1 MDQLWEEG
9 RREYDIEKRKK
20 IYWRIHELI
29 AEDQPYTFL
38 FAPLGMASLQKKFV
52 LLDKDETGR
61 ETFNE
66 IKMEKAGLLY
76 DLTKWYVPSKKVV
89 TEQ

>member
-1 MDQLWEEG
+1 
-9 RREYDIEKRKK
+9 
-20 IYWRIHELI
+20 LI

-38 FAPLGMASLQKKFV
+38 FAPLGISSLQKKFV
-52 LLDKDETGR
+52 LLEKDWTGR
-61 ETFNE
+61 ETFHE

-89 TEQ
+89 MEQ